1 MDDLVVARISLA
13 CFVIRGNTDEPFDRR
28 NNHCKSDG
36 SRAEDYGM
44 LPQPFARSAAWRHRM
59 VRSDEPESRRIHK
72 SCTEVIMEFAPRMLL
87 VLIVLVTSPIMGT
100 RAAAQARQ
108 AAGSLTGSAARFT
121 ARWVGQDGQ
130 DWTGA
135 GPSVGPDGLQDVH
148 IQLSDLPAG
157 VVVKAARVEAPAGAV
172 WESGTNPRLLPNAE
186 LIRDAK
192 KPSEGE
198 LFFQPDRDLNAQH
211 LRVKVAYQDDKI
223 ESVPL
228 VAGPCD
234 PKLRMP
240 ESPLPELTEGSLKAT
255 WLGQDG
261 APGGALGD
269 IHVALSGLPATFTMF
284 GAVLTDAVRGT
295 WIERMN
301 KSVSI
306 PDEPSA
312 LPLSVKRRADGAAAD
327 LFFPPY
333 RDDSRET
340 MTLRLIGA
348 DGRALIAR
356 FAGGNCDLRLRA
368 PQPAASRILAK
379 PGDDLQ
385 ALVEKFGTV
394 VLTGGTFR
402 LHRPLLLKR
411 PVNLTT
417 AADVSATLLFDQDK
431 AGPAWT
437 AAIKVLC
444 SNITL
449 DGFAVRFAG
458 PVRWN
463 SEVAWGPAVI
473 GMTDNFDPGYGEA
486 RQNFAFTH
494 LDLEIPPIEKKE
506 GWVEALRL
514 MRLIRAQDGVI
525 ADNVLRG
532 GPIEFFEGP
541 WRVED
546 NEFRGTIPGTFSHGV
561 FTGHGTYDLLV
572 RGNRAS
578 SPAGS
583 GKTWRFL
590 VLTWQ
595 GTGDVVDH
603 NTIEGIGSRDDDTI
617 PWSNEPEIILTEA
630 YHIRYEGKV
639 IALSADGR
647 IVRTGRPQGIAA
659 RSGDVISLLNGPAK
673 GQWRRI
679 VQTIDDSTY
688 LVDPPIPAGTM
699 VVSVS
704 QGFQREVFEDNRI
717 DMRGGRRSFGL
728 VLVGNHF
735 GTRVVDNH
743 ILGGECAFKLT
754 ACPTETPVTWGWTHN
769 PFLGGVIEGNIIEDV
784 PHGGIL
790 GLEHDPRY
798 IKSNKGRTYMSV
810 RLDNNIVRWT
820 GPFLGRMG
828 VEGPK
833 AELAGLTLGYP
844 QSTDPGELV
853 VRAQGN
859 RLEAPATG
867 RNKPS
872 LLINGA
878 DYNQRLLSNHP
889 LRLPT
894 AGSTVPATR
903 REAGKGTKGRV
914 R

>member
-1 MDDLVVARISLA
+1 MR
-13 CFVIRGNTDEPFDRR
+13 
-28 NNHCKSDG
+28 
-36 SRAEDYGM
+36 
-44 LPQPFARSAAWRHRM
+44 FAS
-59 VRSDEPESRRIHK
+59 
-72 SCTEVIMEFAPRMLL
+72 RMLL
-87 VLIVLVTSPIMGT
+87 VLMMLVTPHFIGT

-108 AAGSLTGSAARFT
+108 AADPHTQSPARFS
-121 ARWVGQDGQ
+121 ARWVGQDGL

-157 VVVKAARVEAPAGAV
+157 VVVKATRIEAPSGAI
-172 WESGTNPRLLPNAE
+172 WESGTNPRLFPNAE

-192 KPSEGE
+192 KPSAGE
-198 LFFQPDRDLNAQH
+198 LFFQPDRDLNAKH
-211 LRVKVAYQDDKI
+211 LKVRVAYQDDKF
-223 ESVPL
+223 ESVTL

-234 PKLRMP
+234 PVLRMP
-240 ESPLPELTEGSLKAT
+240 QSPLPELIEGSLKAA

-261 APGGALGD
+261 APGGAAGD
-269 IHVALSGLPATFTMF
+269 IHVTLSGLPKAFSIA

-295 WIERMN
+295 WIERLS
-301 KSVSI
+301 KSVVI

-312 LPLSVKRRADGAAAD
+312 LSLAVKRREDGVSADV
-327 LFFPPY
+327 FFPPY
-333 RDDSRET
+333 RDDSGET
-340 MTLRLIGA
+340 MTLRLTGA
-348 DGRALIAR
+348 DGKNLIAR
-356 FAGGNCDLRLRA
+356 FPGGNCDLGLRA
-368 PQPAASRILAK
+368 PKPAPSRTLAR

-385 ALVEKFGTV
+385 SLVEKYGTV

-417 AADVSATLLFDQDK
+417 AADARATLLFDQD
-431 AGPAWT
+431 AARPAWT

-444 SNITL
+444 SNTTL

-473 GMTDNFDPGYGEA
+473 GMTDNFDPGYGLA

-514 MRLIRAQDGVI
+514 MRLIRAQEGI
-525 ADNVLRG
+525 ISGNVLRG
-532 GPIEFFEGP
+532 GPIEFFDGP

-546 NEFRGTIPGTFSHGV
+546 NDFRGTIPGTFSHGV
-561 FTGHGTYDLLV
+561 FLGHGTYDLLL

-578 SPAGS
+578 SLAPS

-595 GTGDVVDH
+595 GTGDIVDH
-603 NTIEGIGSRDDDTI
+603 NTIDGLGARDDDTI

-630 YHIRYEGKV
+630 YHVRYEGKV
-639 IALSADGR
+639 MALSADGR
-647 IVRTGRPQGIAA
+647 VIRTGRPQTIAA

-688 LVDPPIPAGTM
+688 LVDLPIPAGTG

-704 QGFQREVFEDNRI
+704 QGFQSEVFEDNRI
-717 DMRGGRRSFGL
+717 DMRGGQRSFGL
-728 VLVGNHF
+728 VFVGNHF
-735 GTRVVDNH
+735 GTRVVNNH
-743 ILGGECAFKLT
+743 ILGGECAFKMT
-754 ACPTETPVTWGWTHN
+754 ACPTETPITWGWTHN
-769 PFLGGVIEGNIIEDV
+769 PFLEGVIEGNIVEDA
-784 PHGGIL
+784 PKGGIL

-810 RLDNNIVRWT
+810 RLDNNFVRWT
-820 GPFLGRMG
+820 GPFLRRMAAQ
-828 VEGPK
+828 GPN

-844 QSTDPGELV
+844 QSSDPGELV

-859 RLEAPATG
+859 RLEAPAAG
-867 RNKPS
+867 RNKAS
-872 LLINGA
+872 LTINGA
-878 DYNQRLLSNHP
+878 DYNARSLSNRQ
-889 LRLPT
+889 LRLP
-894 AGSTVPATR
+894 AVSAVPGGR
-903 REAGKGTKGRV
+903 REAAKGVDGRV